1 MFGQCDV
8 SSYSAQAKLFHSVW
22 KKWGRLDVF
31 VANAGTVDHGSVY
44 NFGRRNAP
52 VDDLPPE
59 PSTACT
65 DIDFKGTI
73 YGTTLATH
81 FMRNNAHGKGGK
93 IIVTGSMVGVYPCQ
107 TFPEYCAAKAAT
119 HQWVRTLGPILLQKE
134 SISMNCVMP
143 GGIETA
149 AMPGFSKAFR
159 PEQMTLQ
166 STLLSAYD
174 LFLDDAANIKTGQCI
189 EAAHDKL
196 YEWGTPEYKSGA
208 FAKRTEAVFEP
219 WFELMHG
226 EKSDLPG
233 TVQDWPNMDYK
244 IIAVTGATGAQG
256 GGVVNVMK
264 NTPGWKVRAITRN
277 PESDAAKK
285 LAAEGI
291 EVVQA
296 DFDDQ
301 ESLRNAFKDVHAIF
315 AVTQW
320 WEHVF
325 KGKTQDEAGKI
336 EEEQGMNIARA
347 AAGIRT
353 LEHYIWSTTPSAKIM
368 LRGKL
373 LTPHMDY
380 KAIVDARIKSE
391 LPNLAAITTYL
402 YFGYYPQNM
411 AFFPLCKPM
420 ECPGTGKYIQTL
432 PTKAN
437 AKILLS
443 GDMTVNPGIWVRQVL
458 ATGSEAYGKYA
469 NVALEKW
476 TFQDMVDVW
485 SEVTGKQCVFLETT
499 SEAITALHGVV
510 GNELALQFQFGEAC
524 DPWEETKDHIRPEE
538 LGIDRSEVVGFRG
551 TIEGLKKQG
560 FWT

>member
-291 EVVQA
+291 EV
-296 DFDDQ
+296 
-301 ESLRNAFKDVHAIF
+301 DVHAIF